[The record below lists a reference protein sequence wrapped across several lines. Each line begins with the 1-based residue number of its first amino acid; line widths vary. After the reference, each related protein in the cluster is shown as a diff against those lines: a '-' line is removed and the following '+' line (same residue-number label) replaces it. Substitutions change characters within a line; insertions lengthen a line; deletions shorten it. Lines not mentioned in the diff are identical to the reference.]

1 MTKTSSNTVSKSI
14 RRPRWRMLKKMN
26 QCGKWAKIGRMP
38 AGCGQRAALNDN
50 LNKMV
55 SSLNKNYFEYGSLF

>member
-1 MTKTSSNTVSKSI
+1 
-14 RRPRWRMLKKMN
+14 MLKKMN

-55 SSLNKNYFEYGSLF
+55 SSLNKSHFEGDSLL